1 MPLELAIVQ
10 LDSELH
16 TFEVLALK
24 YMEEEAQEMVNYDVQ
39 DFVVASATSP
49 LAAPPRNPRTEKTM
63 EEEEIPTETYY
74 SSNYNNPPPKT
85 PTHPMS
91 LP

>member
-1 MPLELAIVQ
+1 MKM
-10 LDSELH
+10 DSESD

-39 DFVVASATSP
+39 ECVFASDTT
-49 LAAPPRNPRTEKTM
+49 LLVTPPRNPRTEETM
-63 EEEEIPTETYY
+63 EEEDITTETYY
-74 SSNYNNPPPKT
+74 SSNYNTTPPNT